1 MKKNKIPNFLYLAL
15 TQGMNSSGC
24 GGNVIS
30 VDLPY
35 VALFLLL
42 VASLFRGLV
51 LDPQFHLATLASSG
65 MSITQ
70 TVP

>member
-1 MKKNKIPNFLYLAL
+1 MKKSKIPNFLYLAL
-15 TQGMNSSGC
+15 TQDMNSSGC

-35 VALFLLL
+35 VALFLL
-42 VASLFRGLV
+42 VASLFRGLA
-51 LDPQFHLATLASSG
+51 LDPQFHLATLASSE